1 MATKSPSPFRD
12 YDSEAPLQISY
23 THGVWDMVR
32 CRGSSDGHRSARG
45 YCQKLYEKYEEG
57 ESVYENGDPAFAL
70 RGYGGQAR
78 TDNELNIEYRTR
90 NIE

>member
-1 MATKSPSPFRD
+1 M
-12 YDSEAPLQISY
+12 
-23 THGVWDMVR
+23 
-32 CRGSSDGHRSARG
+32 
-45 YCQKLYEKYEEG
+45 YEKYEEG